1 MDPKPSAYADKIAEL
16 RESFRSFDL
25 DGNGAI
31 SPAELSRLLYRVGA
45 PNAPEEVKS
54 IIAAYDVNLD
64 GEIELGELVVHYL
77 RNVAERPEALHA
89 AFAGLDANGDGRIEL
104 AELRP
109 LATSL
114 WQGGLT
120 EDEVVELGQQYD
132 LNGDGQLSYDELV
145 ELLLGGPVG

>member
-1 MDPKPSAYADKIAEL
+1 MDPKASAYAARIAEL

-31 SPAELSRLLYRVGA
+31 SPAELSKLLFRVGSPA
-45 PNAPEEVKS
+45 SLEEVKS
-54 IIAAYDVNLD
+54 IIAAYDVNAD

-89 AFAGLDANGDGRIEL
+89 AFAGLDADGDGKVEL

-109 LATSL
+109 LAASL
-114 WQGGLT
+114 WEGGLT
-120 EDEVVELGQQYD
+120 EDEVVELGQLYD
-132 LNGDGQLSYDELV
+132 RNGDGQLTYDELV
-145 ELLLGGPVG
+145 ELLLGLPYT